1 MTVQTL
7 GLILA
12 TLMTIVA
19 AVGWSRCRKLAFD
32 LKQVKHDLDLT
43 INEKENLIKAQTG
56 TKAQGGASER
66 TVLALA
72 GEISRIENNL
82 TYMDDVPGRKQL
94 HKCIERMKTYLHTE
108 NYDIVPLIG
117 SKYNEGMMA
126 SAVFVH
132 DDKLLLTF
140 NFKDG
145 TRTITLTDAK
155 IAEEKNT
162 GSNLDCSSAPK
173 IWDTPLGYPI
183 FLLP

>member
-32 LKQVKHDLDLT
+32 LKQVTHDLDLT

-94 HKCIERMKTYLHTE
+94 HKCIERMKTYLQTE

-132 DDKLLLTF
+132 DERIPK
-140 NFKDG
+140 G
-145 TRTITLTDAK
+145 EAK
-155 IAEEKNT
+155 IISVQLPQVNYCGKMIQ
-162 GSNLDCSSAPK
+162 SAK
-173 IWDTPLGYPI
+173 ITVGENI
-183 FLLP
+183 E

>member
-94 HKCIERMKTYLHTE
+94 HKCIERMKTYLQTE

-117 SKYNEGMMA
+117 SKYNECMMA

-132 DDKLLLTF
+132 DERIPK
-140 NFKDG
+140 G
-145 TRTITLTDAK
+145 EAK
-155 IAEEKNT
+155 IISVQLPQVNYCGKMIQ
-162 GSNLDCSSAPK
+162 SAK
-173 IWDTPLGYPI
+173 ITVGENI
-183 FLLP
+183 E

>member
-94 HKCIERMKTYLHTE
+94 HKCIERMKAYLQTE

-132 DDKLLLTF
+132 DERIPK
-140 NFKDG
+140 G
-145 TRTITLTDAK
+145 EAK
-155 IAEEKNT
+155 IISVQLPQVNYCGKMIQ
-162 GSNLDCSSAPK
+162 SAK
-173 IWDTPLGYPI
+173 ITVGENI
-183 FLLP
+183 E

>member
-94 HKCIERMKTYLHTE
+94 HKCIERMKTYLQTE

-132 DDKLLLTF
+132 DERIPK
-140 NFKDG
+140 G
-145 TRTITLTDAK
+145 EAK
-155 IAEEKNT
+155 IISVQLPQVNYCGKMIQ
-162 GSNLDCSSAPK
+162 SAK
-173 IWDTPLGYPI
+173 ITVGENI
-183 FLLP
+183 E

>member
-94 HKCIERMKTYLHTE
+94 HKCIERMKAYLQTE

-126 SAVFVH
+126 SVVFVH
-132 DDKLLLTF
+132 DERIPK
-140 NFKDG
+140 G
-145 TRTITLTDAK
+145 EAK
-155 IAEEKNT
+155 IISVQLPQVNYCGKMIQ
-162 GSNLDCSSAPK
+162 SAK
-173 IWDTPLGYPI
+173 ITVGENI
-183 FLLP
+183 E

>member
-43 INEKENLIKAQTG
+43 INEKENLIKAQTE

-94 HKCIERMKTYLHTE
+94 HKCIERMKTYLQTE

-132 DDKLLLTF
+132 DERIPK
-140 NFKDG
+140 G
-145 TRTITLTDAK
+145 EAK
-155 IAEEKNT
+155 IISVQLPQVNYCGKMIQ
-162 GSNLDCSSAPK
+162 SAK
-173 IWDTPLGYPI
+173 ITVGENI
-183 FLLP
+183 E

>member
-94 HKCIERMKTYLHTE
+94 HKCIERMRTYLQTE

-132 DDKLLLTF
+132 DERIPK
-140 NFKDG
+140 G
-145 TRTITLTDAK
+145 EAK
-155 IAEEKNT
+155 IISVQLPQVNYCGKMIQ
-162 GSNLDCSSAPK
+162 SAK
-173 IWDTPLGYPI
+173 ITVGENI
-183 FLLP
+183 E

>member
-94 HKCIERMKTYLHTE
+94 HKCIERMKTYLQTE

-117 SKYNEGMMA
+117 SKYNEGIMA

-132 DDKLLLTF
+132 DERIPK
-140 NFKDG
+140 G
-145 TRTITLTDAK
+145 EAK
-155 IAEEKNT
+155 IISVQLPQVNYCGKMIQ
-162 GSNLDCSSAPK
+162 SAK
-173 IWDTPLGYPI
+173 ITVGENI
-183 FLLP
+183 E

>member
-7 GLILA
+7 ELILA

-19 AVGWSRCRKLAFD
+19 AVGWSRCRKLTFD

-94 HKCIERMKTYLHTE
+94 HKCIERMKTYLQTE

-132 DDKLLLTF
+132 DERIPK
-140 NFKDG
+140 G
-145 TRTITLTDAK
+145 EAK
-155 IAEEKNT
+155 IISVQLPQVNYCGKMIQ
-162 GSNLDCSSAPK
+162 SAK
-173 IWDTPLGYPI
+173 ITVGENI
-183 FLLP
+183 E

>member
-43 INEKENLIKAQTG
+43 FNEKENLIKAQTG

-94 HKCIERMKTYLHTE
+94 HKCIERMKTYLQTE

-132 DDKLLLTF
+132 DERIPK
-140 NFKDG
+140 G
-145 TRTITLTDAK
+145 EAK
-155 IAEEKNT
+155 IISVQLPQVNYCGKMIQ
-162 GSNLDCSSAPK
+162 SAK
-173 IWDTPLGYPI
+173 ITVGENI
-183 FLLP
+183 E

>member
-94 HKCIERMKTYLHTE
+94 QKCIERMKTYLQTE

-132 DDKLLLTF
+132 DERIPK
-140 NFKDG
+140 G
-145 TRTITLTDAK
+145 EAK
-155 IAEEKNT
+155 IISVQLPQVNYCGKMIQ
-162 GSNLDCSSAPK
+162 SAK
-173 IWDTPLGYPI
+173 ITVGENI
-183 FLLP
+183 E

>member
-1 MTVQTL
+1 M
-7 GLILA
+7 
-12 TLMTIVA
+12 
-19 AVGWSRCRKLAFD
+19 
-32 LKQVKHDLDLT
+32 KQVKHDLDLT

-94 HKCIERMKTYLHTE
+94 HKCIERMKTYLQTE

-132 DDKLLLTF
+132 DERIPK
-140 NFKDG
+140 G
-145 TRTITLTDAK
+145 EAK
-155 IAEEKNT
+155 IISVQLPQVNYCGKMIQ
-162 GSNLDCSSAPK
+162 SAK
-173 IWDTPLGYPI
+173 ITVGENI
-183 FLLP
+183 E

>member
-94 HKCIERMKTYLHTE
+94 HKCIERMKTYLQTE

-117 SKYNEGMMA
+117 NKYNEGMMA

-132 DDKLLLTF
+132 DERIPK
-140 NFKDG
+140 G
-145 TRTITLTDAK
+145 EAK
-155 IAEEKNT
+155 IISVQLPQVNYCGKMIQ
-162 GSNLDCSSAPK
+162 SAK
-173 IWDTPLGYPI
+173 ITVGENI
-183 FLLP
+183 E

>member
-94 HKCIERMKTYLHTE
+94 HKCIERMKTYLQTE

-117 SKYNEGMMA
+117 CKYNEGMMA

-132 DDKLLLTF
+132 DERIPK
-140 NFKDG
+140 G
-145 TRTITLTDAK
+145 EAK
-155 IAEEKNT
+155 IISVQLPQVNYCGKMIQ
-162 GSNLDCSSAPK
+162 SAK
-173 IWDTPLGYPI
+173 ITVGENI
-183 FLLP
+183 E

>member
-7 GLILA
+7 ELILA
-12 TLMTIVA
+12 TLMTIGA
-19 AVGWSRCRKLAFD
+19 AVGWSRCRKLTFD
-32 LKQVKHDLDLT
+32 LKQVKHELDLT

-94 HKCIERMKTYLHTE
+94 HKCIERMKTYLQTE

-132 DDKLLLTF
+132 DERIPK
-140 NFKDG
+140 G
-145 TRTITLTDAK
+145 EAK
-155 IAEEKNT
+155 IISVQLPQVNYCGKMIQ
-162 GSNLDCSSAPK
+162 SAK
-173 IWDTPLGYPI
+173 ITVGENI
-183 FLLP
+183 E

>member
-1 MTVQTL
+1 MMTVQTL

-32 LKQVKHDLDLT
+32 LKQVKHDLYLT

-94 HKCIERMKTYLHTE
+94 HKCIERMKTYLQTE

-132 DDKLLLTF
+132 DERIPK
-140 NFKDG
+140 G
-145 TRTITLTDAK
+145 EAK
-155 IAEEKNT
+155 IISVQLLQVNYCGKMIQ
-162 GSNLDCSSAPK
+162 SAK
-173 IWDTPLGYPI
+173 ITVGENI
-183 FLLP
+183 E

>member
-19 AVGWSRCRKLAFD
+19 TVGWSRCRKLAFD

-94 HKCIERMKTYLHTE
+94 HKCIERMKTYLQTE

-132 DDKLLLTF
+132 DERIPK
-140 NFKDG
+140 G
-145 TRTITLTDAK
+145 EAK
-155 IAEEKNT
+155 IISVQLPQVNYCGKMIQ
-162 GSNLDCSSAPK
+162 SAK
-173 IWDTPLGYPI
+173 ITVGENI
-183 FLLP
+183 E

>member
-1 MTVQTL
+1 MMTVQTL

-12 TLMTIVA
+12 TLMTIAA

-94 HKCIERMKTYLHTE
+94 HKCIERMKTYLQTE

-132 DDKLLLTF
+132 DERIPK
-140 NFKDG
+140 G
-145 TRTITLTDAK
+145 EAK
-155 IAEEKNT
+155 IISVQLPQVNYCGKMIQ
-162 GSNLDCSSAPK
+162 SAK
-173 IWDTPLGYPI
+173 ITVGENI
-183 FLLP
+183 E

>member
-1 MTVQTL
+1 MTVHTL
-7 GLILA
+7 ELILA

-94 HKCIERMKTYLHTE
+94 HKCIERMKTYLQTE

-132 DDKLLLTF
+132 DERIPK
-140 NFKDG
+140 G
-145 TRTITLTDAK
+145 EAK
-155 IAEEKNT
+155 IISVQLPQVNYCGKMIQ
-162 GSNLDCSSAPK
+162 SAK
-173 IWDTPLGYPI
+173 ITVGENI
-183 FLLP
+183 E

>member
-1 MTVQTL
+1 MTVQTI

-82 TYMDDVPGRKQL
+82 TYMDDVHGRKQL
-94 HKCIERMKTYLHTE
+94 HKCIERMKTYLQTE

-132 DDKLLLTF
+132 DERIPK
-140 NFKDG
+140 G
-145 TRTITLTDAK
+145 EAK
-155 IAEEKNT
+155 IISVQLPQVNYCGKMIQ
-162 GSNLDCSSAPK
+162 SAK
-173 IWDTPLGYPI
+173 ITVGENI
-183 FLLP
+183 E

>member
-1 MTVQTL
+1 MIVQTL

-94 HKCIERMKTYLHTE
+94 HKCIERMKTYLQTE

-132 DDKLLLTF
+132 DERIPK
-140 NFKDG
+140 G
-145 TRTITLTDAK
+145 EAK
-155 IAEEKNT
+155 IISVQLPQVNYCGKMIQ
-162 GSNLDCSSAPK
+162 SAK
-173 IWDTPLGYPI
+173 ITVGENI
-183 FLLP
+183 E

>member
-94 HKCIERMKTYLHTE
+94 HKCIERMKTYLQTE
-108 NYDIVPLIG
+108 NYDIVPLVG

-132 DDKLLLTF
+132 DERIPK
-140 NFKDG
+140 G
-145 TRTITLTDAK
+145 EAK
-155 IAEEKNT
+155 IISVQLPQVNYCGKMIQ
-162 GSNLDCSSAPK
+162 SAK
-173 IWDTPLGYPI
+173 ITVGENI
-183 FLLP
+183 E

>member
-94 HKCIERMKTYLHTE
+94 HKCIERMKTYLQTE
-108 NYDIVPLIG
+108 NYDIVQLIG

-132 DDKLLLTF
+132 DERIPK
-140 NFKDG
+140 G
-145 TRTITLTDAK
+145 EAK
-155 IAEEKNT
+155 IISVQLPQVNYCGKMIQ
-162 GSNLDCSSAPK
+162 SAK
-173 IWDTPLGYPI
+173 ITVGENI
-183 FLLP
+183 E

>member
-1 MTVQTL
+1 MMTVQTL

-94 HKCIERMKTYLHTE
+94 HKCIERMKTYLQTE

-132 DDKLLLTF
+132 DERIPK
-140 NFKDG
+140 G
-145 TRTITLTDAK
+145 EAK
-155 IAEEKNT
+155 IISVQLPQVNYCGKMIK
-162 GSNLDCSSAPK
+162 SAK
-173 IWDTPLGYPI
+173 ITVGENI
-183 FLLP
+183 E

>member
-94 HKCIERMKTYLHTE
+94 HKCIERMKTYLQTE

-132 DDKLLLTF
+132 DERIPK
-140 NFKDG
+140 G
-145 TRTITLTDAK
+145 EAK
-155 IAEEKNT
+155 IIYVQLPQVNYCGKMIQ
-162 GSNLDCSSAPK
+162 SAK
-173 IWDTPLGYPI
+173 ITVGENI
-183 FLLP
+183 E

>member
-7 GLILA
+7 GLILV

-94 HKCIERMKTYLHTE
+94 HKCIERMKTYLQTE

-132 DDKLLLTF
+132 DERIPK
-140 NFKDG
+140 G
-145 TRTITLTDAK
+145 EAK
-155 IAEEKNT
+155 IISVQLPQVNYCGKMIQ
-162 GSNLDCSSAPK
+162 SAK
-173 IWDTPLGYPI
+173 ITVGENI
-183 FLLP
+183 E

>member
-1 MTVQTL
+1 MTVPTL

-94 HKCIERMKTYLHTE
+94 HKCIERMKTYLQTE

-132 DDKLLLTF
+132 DERIPK
-140 NFKDG
+140 G
-145 TRTITLTDAK
+145 EAK
-155 IAEEKNT
+155 IISVQLPQVNYCGKMIQ
-162 GSNLDCSSAPK
+162 SAK
-173 IWDTPLGYPI
+173 ITVGENI
-183 FLLP
+183 E

>member
-12 TLMTIVA
+12 TLMTIAA
-19 AVGWSRCRKLAFD
+19 AVGWSRCRKLTFD

-94 HKCIERMKTYLHTE
+94 HKCIERMKTYLQTE

-132 DDKLLLTF
+132 DERIPK
-140 NFKDG
+140 G
-145 TRTITLTDAK
+145 EAK
-155 IAEEKNT
+155 IISVQLPQVNYCGKMIQ
-162 GSNLDCSSAPK
+162 SAK
-173 IWDTPLGYPI
+173 ITVGENI
-183 FLLP
+183 E

>member
-32 LKQVKHDLDLT
+32 WKQAKQDLDLT

-94 HKCIERMKTYLHTE
+94 HKCIERMKTYLQTE

-132 DDKLLLTF
+132 DERIPK
-140 NFKDG
+140 G
-145 TRTITLTDAK
+145 EAK
-155 IAEEKNT
+155 IISVQLPQVNYCGKMIQ
-162 GSNLDCSSAPK
+162 SAK
-173 IWDTPLGYPI
+173 ITVGENI
-183 FLLP
+183 E

>member
-94 HKCIERMKTYLHTE
+94 HKCIERMKTYLQTE

-132 DDKLLLTF
+132 DERIPK
-140 NFKDG
+140 G
-145 TRTITLTDAK
+145 EAK
-155 IAEEKNT
+155 IISVQLPQVNYCGKMNKTA
-162 GSNLDCSSAPK
+162 K
-173 IWDTPLGYPI
+173 ITVGENI
-183 FLLP
+183 E

>member
-94 HKCIERMKTYLHTE
+94 HKCIERMKTYLQTE

-117 SKYNEGMMA
+117 CKYNEGMIA

-132 DDKLLLTF
+132 DERIPK
-140 NFKDG
+140 G
-145 TRTITLTDAK
+145 EAK
-155 IAEEKNT
+155 IISVQLPQVNYCGKMIQ
-162 GSNLDCSSAPK
+162 SAK
-173 IWDTPLGYPI
+173 ITVGENI
-183 FLLP
+183 E

>member
-94 HKCIERMKTYLHTE
+94 HKCIERMKTYLQTE

-132 DDKLLLTF
+132 DERIPK
-140 NFKDG
+140 G
-145 TRTITLTDAK
+145 EAK
-155 IAEEKNT
+155 IISVQLPQVNYCGKMIK
-162 GSNLDCSSAPK
+162 SAK
-173 IWDTPLGYPI
+173 ITVGENI
-183 FLLP
+183 E

>member
-94 HKCIERMKTYLHTE
+94 HKCIERMKTYLQTE

-132 DDKLLLTF
+132 DGRIPK
-140 NFKDG
+140 G
-145 TRTITLTDAK
+145 EAK
-155 IAEEKNT
+155 IISVQLPQVNYCGKMIQ
-162 GSNLDCSSAPK
+162 SAK
-173 IWDTPLGYPI
+173 ITVGENI
-183 FLLP
+183 E

>member
-82 TYMDDVPGRKQL
+82 IYMDDVPGRKQL
-94 HKCIERMKTYLHTE
+94 HKCIERMKTYLQTE

-132 DDKLLLTF
+132 DERIPK
-140 NFKDG
+140 G
-145 TRTITLTDAK
+145 EAK
-155 IAEEKNT
+155 IISVQLPQVNYCGKMIQ
-162 GSNLDCSSAPK
+162 SAK
-173 IWDTPLGYPI
+173 ITVGENI
-183 FLLP
+183 E

>member
-43 INEKENLIKAQTG
+43 INEKENLIKAQTR

-94 HKCIERMKTYLHTE
+94 HKCIERMKTYLQTE

-132 DDKLLLTF
+132 DERIPK
-140 NFKDG
+140 G
-145 TRTITLTDAK
+145 EAK
-155 IAEEKNT
+155 IISVQLPQVNYCGKMIQ
-162 GSNLDCSSAPK
+162 SAK
-173 IWDTPLGYPI
+173 ITVGENI
-183 FLLP
+183 E

>member
-1 MTVQTL
+1 MMTVQTL

-94 HKCIERMKTYLHTE
+94 HKCIERMKTYLQTE

-132 DDKLLLTF
+132 DERIPK
-140 NFKDG
+140 G
-145 TRTITLTDAK
+145 EAK
-155 IAEEKNT
+155 IISVQLPQVNYCGKMIQ
-162 GSNLDCSSAPK
+162 SAK
-173 IWDTPLGYPI
+173 ITVGENI
-183 FLLP
+183 E

>member
-94 HKCIERMKTYLHTE
+94 HKCIERMKTYLQTE

-132 DDKLLLTF
+132 DERIPK
-140 NFKDG
+140 G
-145 TRTITLTDAK
+145 EAK
-155 IAEEKNT
+155 IISVQLPQVNYCGKMIQ
-162 GSNLDCSSAPK
+162 SAK
-173 IWDTPLGYPI
+173 VTVGENIE
-183 FLLP
+183 

>member
-1 MTVQTL
+1 MMTVQTL

-72 GEISRIENNL
+72 GEISRIGNNL

-94 HKCIERMKTYLHTE
+94 HKCIERMKTYLQTE
-108 NYDIVPLIG
+108 NYDIVSLIG

-132 DDKLLLTF
+132 DERIPK
-140 NFKDG
+140 G
-145 TRTITLTDAK
+145 EAK
-155 IAEEKNT
+155 IISVQLPQVNYCGKMIQ
-162 GSNLDCSSAPK
+162 SAK
-173 IWDTPLGYPI
+173 ITVGENI
-183 FLLP
+183 E